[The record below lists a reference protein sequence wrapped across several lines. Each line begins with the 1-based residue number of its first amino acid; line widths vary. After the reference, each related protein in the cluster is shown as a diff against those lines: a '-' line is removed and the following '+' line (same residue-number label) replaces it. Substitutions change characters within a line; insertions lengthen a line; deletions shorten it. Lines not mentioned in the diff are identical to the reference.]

1 MNRAFSILV
10 FISFCFLNSF
20 CKKEKADSDSNADIS
35 HPKFEYYFPVQTDSL
50 DNKYDQE
57 GKLHPLVNDW
67 YSSHLKSLE
76 EPILYNKK
84 DSSYIIRYTN
94 LGTWDRPFCYRI
106 QKFNSGISITHKETN
121 GQGGYEPGKKTLDST
136 IFLNFEKF
144 QKLERQINDFDF
156 WRKPSFN
163 ERGFDGAEWILEIYK
178 NGKYKF
184 ITRWS
189 PRRENEAEFIDICAM
204 IEEIYNEKSH

>member
-1 MNRAFSILV
+1 MNQINSYTFLFLIIFSIQ
-10 FISFCFLNSF
+10 S
-20 CKKEKADSDSNADIS
+20 CKKNDEIEKSIPTVSENGI
-35 HPKFEYYFPVQTDSL
+35 EYYFPVQTDSL